1 MSADK
6 DNDYGYLSKKCPE
19 CLTYI
24 SLDEVVCPSCNIR
37 VGKITKTGMAKRPT
51 DWNSYFMFIIAV
63 AAFSFYIWWVF
74 ISD

>member
-6 DNDYGYLSKKCPE
+6 DDNYGYLSKKCPE

-24 SLDEVVCPSCNIR
+24 PLDAVVCPSCNTP
-37 VGKITKTGMAKRPT
+37 VGKVARTGMARRIT
-51 DWNSYFMFIIAV
+51 NWNSYIMLIIAV
-63 AAFSFYIWWVF
+63 AAFSFYIWWAF